1 MSKGDASAESE
12 CPRENAKRAA
22 IAGFAGQG
30 SGPLCGERDV
40 LGGGYG
46 SGIMNARRC
55 PPVGKPIGLMA
66 KERLSALA
74 LEGL

>member
-1 MSKGDASAESE
+1 MGETSAESE
-12 CPRENAKRAA
+12 YLGENAKWAT
-22 IAGFAGQG
+22 IADFAGYG

-55 PPVGKPIGLMA
+55 PPVGKPSGLMA
-66 KERLSALA
+66 KGRLSALA